1 MLRSLHRMPISDA
14 KPGGRVNRDDER
26 WRLVEQ
32 LLASPFFSR
41 SPRLSSFL
49 LYICERSLEGRA
61 ADLNERLIGMHVF
74 GRHPTYN
81 PGDDSIVRSQA
92 RLLRGRL
99 EQYFQTTGTNSEWRL
114 SVPKGSYVPV
124 FERCRPASLEK
135 EQSSQEEGQPPR
147 VKDPA
152 QLRAEIEEAE
162 SVEQDGTA
170 GQGWLWMGIAISAL
184 LLLALGVYQYTS
196 SLHRGPGN
204 HRVHRLWAAMF
215 DPNLPTVIVPADSML
230 ALIEGR
236 AESPVSLSDYLKH
249 KYPDLP
255 AGTPLKMNDY
265 QFTSIADLKMAVRLA
280 RLPEAARGLLEVK
293 YARDLTL
300 NDAKQ
305 TNMILIGGVRS
316 NPWVQLFTG
325 RINFLVG
332 SDRVINN
339 LPRPGEPASYSLE
352 LRSSSPRSFG
362 IIAFLPGLD
371 SEGHTLLVEGSDMAG
386 TESACDF
393 LFDDAAFDAFADR
406 IRKSNG
412 DLPYFEALLAATTLN
427 GNASHS
433 QVLAY
438 HLIS

>member
-1 MLRSLHRMPISDA
+1 MPIIDA
-14 KPGGRVNRDDER
+14 KPGGRVDRDDER
-26 WRLVEQ
+26 WRLVEE

-49 LYICERSLEGRA
+49 LYICEQSLDGRA

-92 RLLRGRL
+92 RLLRGRI
-99 EQYFQTTGTNSEWRL
+99 EQYFQTTGAKSDWRL
-114 SVPKGSYVPV
+114 SVPKGSYVAV
-124 FERCRPASLEK
+124 FERCRPAGLE
-135 EQSSQEEGQPPR
+135 EEPAPA
-147 VKDPA
+147 VNDPA
-152 QLRAEIEEAE
+152 QLHAEIEEVE
-162 SVEQDGTA
+162 PVEQDSTA
-170 GQGWLWMGIAISAL
+170 GQGWLWTGIAISAL
-184 LLLALGVYQYTS
+184 LVLALGVYQYIDS
-196 SLHRGPGN
+196 SRHGPGN
-204 HRVHRLWAAMF
+204 HSVQRLWAAMF

-230 ALIEGR
+230 AQIEGR

-255 AGTPLKMNDY
+255 PGTSLRMNDY

-280 RLPEAARGLLEVK
+280 RLPDASRMEVK

-305 TNMILIGGVRS
+305 ANMILIGGVRA

-325 RINFLVG
+325 RINFLIE

-352 LRSSSPRSFG
+352 LQSSNPRSFG
-362 IIAFLPGLD
+362 IIAFLPGLN
-371 SEGHTLLVEGSDMAG
+371 SAGHTLLVEGSDMAG

-393 LFDDAAFDAFADR
+393 LFDDAAFDAFANR

-412 DLPYFEALLAATTLN
+412 DIPYFEALLGATTLN